1 MLFEDLQPIQV
12 FNGITNILGIVLFIP
27 LLYWGSKKVSEVR
40 LRYRE
45 IEKRLD
51 QILLLSHEVYQ
62 SEVKEKN
69 TSLDQKDKLPLAR
82 TFTPENSS

>member
-1 MLFEDLQPIQV
+1 MLFDDLQPIQV
-12 FNGITNILGIVLFIP
+12 FNGITNILGIALFIP
-27 LLYWGSKKVSEVR
+27 LLYWGSKKVNEVR